1 MYKNYIFD
9 LYGTLI
15 DIHTDEYSKN
25 FFKKYAKW
33 LRRQGYTFAWKDFC
47 SKYTKTERAYREQ
60 AKIAGKYSKPEIR
73 IENVFHD
80 VLAGKGY
87 YPSQEKIVYLC
98 ENFRKISLINMCL
111 FPDTLACLE
120 GLKKAG
126 KNIYLLSNAQRSFT
140 WQELEKTGLVQY
152 FDGILISSDED
163 CMKPDPSFFQI
174 CIERYQL
181 DKQECLMIG
190 NELQSDVAGAAA
202 AGIDSFYINRFPV
215 FHKPANPSYRYI
227 APNGSLMEVLKQ
239 TGVNTRVNTEVNT
252 EVNTGVNTKVKQ

>member
-87 YPSQEKIVYLC
+87 YPSQEKNCV
-98 ENFRKISLINMCL
+98 
-111 FPDTLACLE
+111 
-120 GLKKAG
+120 
-126 KNIYLLSNAQRSFT
+126 
-140 WQELEKTGLVQY
+140 
-152 FDGILISSDED
+152 
-163 CMKPDPSFFQI
+163 
-174 CIERYQL
+174 
-181 DKQECLMIG
+181 LM
-190 NELQSDVAGAAA
+190 
-202 AGIDSFYINRFPV
+202 
-215 FHKPANPSYRYI
+215 
-227 APNGSLMEVLKQ
+227 
-239 TGVNTRVNTEVNT
+239 
-252 EVNTGVNTKVKQ
+252 

>member
-80 VLAGKGY
+80 VFKLQQ
-87 YPSQEKIVYLC
+87 SLC
-98 ENFRKISLINMCL
+98 HANLSSSKSCLWEETGRCTSPPNFDRL
-111 FPDTLACLE
+111 
-120 GLKKAG
+120 
-126 KNIYLLSNAQRSFT
+126 RSCPCGVRPRRP
-140 WQELEKTGLVQY
+140 Q
-152 FDGILISSDED
+152 
-163 CMKPDPSFFQI
+163 
-174 CIERYQL
+174 
-181 DKQECLMIG
+181 
-190 NELQSDVAGAAA
+190 
-202 AGIDSFYINRFPV
+202 
-215 FHKPANPSYRYI
+215 
-227 APNGSLMEVLKQ
+227 APFCRGRRS
-239 TGVNTRVNTEVNT
+239 
-252 EVNTGVNTKVKQ
+252 